1 MCGKVEMYE
10 SQATGLY
17 VIRRVLFP
25 FPPKVSDAAQN
36 INNTNTFSKVLS
48 CLKF

>member
-1 MCGKVEMYE
+1 MYE

-17 VIRRVLFP
+17 VIRGVLFP
-25 FPPKVSDAAQN
+25 FPSKVSVGTQN

-48 CLKF
+48 GLKF